1 MSEGFFFGQSLSPSF
16 FPHLSLSLSCLSLCV
31 CGFSYLQYIISQW
44 GSLHY
49 GLTVGICTMMEED
62 KYSTKLYGMV
72 RVVRMV
78 GIRSG
83 FGIFNTGLGG
93 M

>member
-1 MSEGFFFGQSLSPSF
+1 
-16 FPHLSLSLSCLSLCV
+16 
-31 CGFSYLQYIISQW
+31 
-44 GSLHY
+44 
-49 GLTVGICTMMEED
+49 MMEED

-93 M
+93 MRIPTDSHAVFLSTAAPVNGVTYSILDTSPCWLGRSSHEQDAHPDRRSM